1 MPGLG
6 EVSRGMRALVGH
18 TGFVG
23 SNLRRAGGF
32 NSMFNSSNYRDI
44 AGQHFDEVVCAGVA
58 AAKWIANKEPE
69 ADRAGIAALTDV
81 LSQAD
86 IGRFVLVS
94 TIDVYPDPSMAV
106 DEAFDPAGHPNHA
119 YGTNRLAL
127 EKWVSSHHP
136 DHLIVRLPALFG
148 PGLKKNALFD
158 LLHDNSVEKINPES
172 RFQFYPVKRL
182 AADIATA
189 AAADLRLVNLFTEPV
204 AMSTLI
210 ERHFPDA
217 PVGPASAPAPSYRL
231 TTRHGRCFG
240 GDDRYMLSSDGVLAS
255 IADFVSEERAA
266 SR

>member
-1 MPGLG
+1 
-6 EVSRGMRALVGH
+6 MRALIGH

-32 NSMFNSSNYRDI
+32 DSTFNSSNYRDM
-44 AGQHFDEVVCAGVA
+44 AGDRFDEVVCAGVA
-58 AAKWIANKEPE
+58 AAKWIANSAPE
-69 ADRAGIAALTDV
+69 ADSAAIAALTDV

-86 IGRFVLVS
+86 IVRFVLIS

-119 YGTNRLAL
+119 YGANRLAL
-127 EKWVSSHHP
+127 EHWVASNHP

-158 LLHDNSVEKINPES
+158 LLHDNSVEKINPEGC
-172 RFQFYPVKRL
+172 FQFYPVTRL

-189 AAADLRLVNLFTEPV
+189 AAAGLRLVNLFTEPV
-204 AMSTLI
+204 AMRTII

-217 PVGPASAPAPSYRL
+217 PVGRASTPAPSYRL
-231 TTRHGRCFG
+231 TTRHGSLFG
-240 GDDRYMLSSDGVLAS
+240 GDDRYMLSSEAVLAS
-255 IADFVSEERAA
+255 LADFISEERAGL
-266 SR
+266 R